1 MKLIKRTAITD
12 SNLTS
17 SNVPETDYTAWSS
30 VTSYTIG
37 QKVIVVAT
45 HKIYEALTNNT
56 NKYPPDYLGGTT
68 PDWLDIGAT
77 NKWAMFD
84 ESYQSQ
90 TINSTSIIIVCAP
103 GRINSLGLLN
113 VDATTIN
120 ITLSI
125 SGDTVYSNNLDVNIS
140 STNNWYEYFYNPI
153 ERKSDFIVTDIP
165 VASDGVLTVTMSANT
180 GVDVKCGL
188 FIPGFFT
195 QIGDSLWGAS
205 IGITD
210 YSKKEVDTFGNY
222 SVLQRSYSSTLSD
235 SIWMPNGRTGYIKKL
250 LADYRTTPALWLASE
265 QFEGTL
271 IYGFYR
277 DFNIVLEDYSGAQC
291 SIEIEGLT

>member
-30 VTSYTIG
+30 STSYVAG
-37 QKVIVVAT
+37 NKVMVVAT
-45 HKIYEALTNNT
+45 HKNYEALLSNS
-56 NKYPPDYLGGTT
+56 NKYPPDNISGANPYWLELG
-68 PDWLDIGAT
+68 PT

-90 TINSTSIIIVCAP
+90 TSNPTDIIIVCSP

-113 VDATTIN
+113 VDASSIN
-120 ITLSI
+120 IDLTV
-125 SGDTVYSNNLDVNIS
+125 SGQSLYNKTLDVNLNSI
-140 STNNWYEYFYNPI
+140 NNWYEYYYNPI
-153 ERKSDFIVTDIP
+153 ERKSDYIVTDIP
-165 VASDGVLTVTMSANT
+165 IFHDGILTVTLSGTN
-180 GVDVKCGL
+180 VKCGL
-188 FIPGFFT
+188 FIPGLFT

-210 YSKKEVDTFGNY
+210 YSKKEVDVFGNY
-222 SVLQRSYSSTLSD
+222 SVLQRSYSNKLSD
-235 SIWMPNGRTGYIKKL
+235 SIWLPNGRTGYIKKL
-250 LADYRTTPALWLASE
+250 LAEYRTTPALWIASE
-265 QFEGTL
+265 KFEGTL

-277 DFNIVLEDYSGAQC
+277 DFSIVLEDYSGSQC